1 MKDKLE
7 YVRDWFSK
15 ARSDVKIARDQMN
28 TAEPATDAVCFHFQ
42 QAVEK
47 MLKAW
52 LIWHEVE
59 FKPIHNI
66 EVLLACCEKVDPS
79 FVELRAAENLTPYAV
94 EVRYADD
101 FYFPTEEEMKE
112 AAQIADRVEIF
123 ILSKFAAIGVSPLRA
138 NPP

>member
-7 YVRDWFSK
+7 YLRDWFAK
-15 ARSDVKIARDQMN
+15 ARSDLKIARDEMN

-52 LIWHEVE
+52 LIWHEAE

-66 EVLLACCEKVDPS
+66 EVLLAACEKMDPS
-79 FVELRAAENLTPYAV
+79 FMELRAAEKLTPYAV
-94 EVRYADD
+94 QVRYADD
-101 FYFPTEEEMKE
+101 FYVPPQAEMKE
-112 AAQIADRVEIF
+112 AAEITDRVEAF
-123 ILSKFAAIGVSPLRA
+123 ILSKFAAIGVKPVRE
-138 NPP
+138 NRR